1 MNNIKEIEQVLETE
15 GVFVS
20 TTVGTSMY
28 PMLRNRRD
36 TIVVKKA
43 IGRLKKY
50 DVPLYKKGESYVLHR
65 VMEVLPDSYIIRG
78 DNCDQKEYGITDDQ
92 ILGVLEEFYRGDKKV
107 RLDSRRYQAYVRF
120 YCACTPIWWTVRM
133 GRRVFGKIG
142 RIFKR
147 REKEP
152 CV

>member
-1 MNNIKEIEQVLETE
+1 MNNMKEIEQVLETE

-43 IGRLKKY
+43 VGRLKKY
-50 DVPLYKKGESYVLHR
+50 DVPLYKKGDSYVLHR
-65 VMEVLPDSYIIRG
+65 IMEVLPDSYVIRG
-78 DNCDQKEYGITDDQ
+78 DNCDQKEYGITDEQ
-92 ILGVLEEFYRGDKKV
+92 ILGVLEEFYRNDKKIS
-107 RLDSRRYQAYVRF
+107 LHSWKYKAYVRL
-120 YCACTPIWWTVRM
+120 YCACTPIWWSVRM
-133 GRRVFGKIG
+133 GRRVVMKIV

-147 REKEP
+147 GEN
-152 CV
+152 